1 MYNEGEFLK
10 FRLIF
15 SVAVVM
21 YHILDVSGS
30 RYIADFINRFSNIY
44 MGPLSYLQIEE
55 EILLHAKLKMNRS
68 LISRVLDHSCK
79 AGRLCYF
86 WDTQNNIANNCG

>member
-10 FRLIF
+10 CRLIF

-30 RYIADFINRFSNIY
+30 RYIAYFINRFLNIY

-55 EILLHAKLKMNRS
+55 EILLHAM
-68 LISRVLDHSCK
+68 IDH
-79 AGRLCYF
+79 
-86 WDTQNNIANNCG
+86 